1 MTYLDYQATTPL
13 APEALAAMLPWLE
26 SQHANPHSPHREGR
40 RAKAAVEV
48 ARDQVAALLP
58 PGGRVAFT
66 SGATEALNWAIKGT
80 PGPIVTLA
88 TEHAA
93 VLDTFATEGARARA
107 VTILPVDADGL
118 WWSDIR
124 HAGSQPASSPLPGRE
139 GSGVGRLPYRR
150 ASAAKAGLPTPSP
163 SLPRRGEPECRPS
176 TVNPDTPRATI
187 QPGTGLV
194 AAMLVN
200 NEIGVIQPIAALA
213 EIAHAA
219 GALML
224 CDAVQG
230 YGRVPIPDTVDLIA
244 ISAHKIHGPKGIG
257 ALWIRD
263 GVDLAP
269 LMHGGGQEAPGRSGT
284 LSPALCA
291 GFGVAAQ
298 LMADRKDQDA
308 AHIDRLWSLALDR
321 LGPGWTING
330 STEHRYHG
338 NLNVRRANLDVNR
351 LMSDLRDIAF
361 SAGSACASGSGR
373 SSHVLRAIGLT
384 EAQARSSIRL
394 GFGRYTTETE
404 LRDAIDAIVA
414 AAEAQWP

>member
-48 ARDQVAALLP
+48 ARDQVAALFP

-80 PGPIVTLA
+80 TGPIVTLA

-93 VLDTFATEGARARA
+93 VLDTVAAEAAKRRQ
-107 VTILPVDADGL
+107 VTILPV
-118 WWSDIR
+118 
-124 HAGSQPASSPLPGRE
+124 
-139 GSGVGRLPYRR
+139 
-150 ASAAKAGLPTPSP
+150 
-163 SLPRRGEPECRPS
+163 
-176 TVNPDTPRATI
+176 NPDGVVDLDEARAVI
-187 QPGTGLV
+187 PPGTGLV

-219 GALML
+219 GALIL

-230 YGRVPIPDTVDLIA
+230 YGRVPVPDTVDLIA

-263 GVDLAP
+263 GIDLAP

-308 AHIDRLWSLALDR
+308 AHIDRLWSLSLDR

-338 NLNVRRANLDVNR
+338 NFNVRRANLDVNR

-384 EAQARSSIRL
+384 EAQARASIRL